1 MRRASSAI
9 GRGGVQPTI
18 ATRVRGKKG
27 FGELWTKQQQQ
38 KKKDDNSCPCG
49 GGREKRSY
57 RNCCAP
63 YHEYKKQA
71 ETPDVLLRTRF
82 SAYAKGKV
90 EYVVNTTHRDN
101 PAQVGSVVND
111 KQLSTFQAD
120 VRATCKRVKFT
131 ELNILQVEQEEE
143 ADQEADEA
151 YVTFTCKATVTGQ
164 KGTRGTPETMH
175 ERSKFVRENGTW
187 TYLDGEVKWT

>member
-1 MRRASSAI
+1 M
-9 GRGGVQPTI
+9 V
-18 ATRVRGKKG
+18 
-27 FGELWTKQQQQ
+27 
-38 KKKDDNSCPCG
+38 
-49 GGREKRSY
+49 
-57 RNCCAP
+57 
-63 YHEYKKQA
+63 H
-71 ETPDVLLRTRF
+71 
-82 SAYAKGKV
+82 
-90 EYVVNTTHRDN
+90 TTHRDN

-143 ADQEADEA
+143 EEEKEVDQEVEVA

-164 KGTRGTPETMH
+164 KGTRGKSETMH
-175 ERSKFVRENGTW
+175 ERSKFVRENGMW